1 LETRRS
7 QFIEKHPSHYNKS
20 AFGPHNQQTKGCN
33 IIYKEWFLSFVVA
46 KQQNC
51 MNTSI
56 GTSDNN
62 DLILVG
68 MFDSRAAAEK
78 AYQELKAMGYD
89 SDDINVVM
97 TSEGH
102 ERHFKND
109 TDFGR
114 TEMGN
119 KALEG
124 TGKGAAIGGT
134 LGGIAGAIAALG
146 TNLIVPGLGLVI
158 LGPLAAGLA
167 GAGAGGLTGGIIGA
181 LVGSGIPKEK
191 ADTYHAGLKEGNI
204 VMTVHPRDREE
215 ASRIEEQWRE
225 LHGHDIVYQ

>member
-1 LETRRS
+1 
-7 QFIEKHPSHYNKS
+7 
-20 AFGPHNQQTKGCN
+20 
-33 IIYKEWFLSFVVA
+33 
-46 KQQNC
+46 
-51 MNTSI
+51 MNTSF
-56 GTSDNN
+56 GTSDSNEP
-62 DLILVG
+62 ILVG
-68 MFDSRAAAEK
+68 MFSNRDDAEK
-78 AYQELKAMGYD
+78 AYNELKSMGYD
-89 SDDINVVM
+89 TNDINIVM
-97 TSEGH
+97 TDEGQK
-102 ERHFKND
+102 RHFGSDSDHHK
-109 TDFGR
+109 

-191 ADTYHAGLKEGNI
+191 AETYHSGLKEGNI
-204 VMTVHPRDREE
+204 VITVHPHDLND
-215 ASRIEEQWRE
+215 ATRIQEQWRQ
-225 LHGHDIVYQ
+225 LNGRDIVYQ